1 MVHREGYHFR
11 EGDLLTEPDG
21 WLVSSRRPIR
31 VPPRLPAVA
40 RTEGV
45 DPAGIVLHLA
55 DVKDD
60 AELTIELKSK
70 EQGKVSVALKDLLSG
85 KHVPIL
91 GGSGRVRVITT
102 ATPVANAKTEDDFPA
117 ACYGPDG
124 TLWVAY
130 VAYHIRDEDRRIEQ
144 KPLKMQP
151 ENFKAMYTPEFGDQ
165 AMVKYYRKGKWS
177 DSFAVTDAKQDIVR
191 CAIAAEGDGNVW
203 VVYSANRNN
212 NHDIFA
218 RKLDLNT
225 PAAVSH
231 PAPHMGAEERLTDNP
246 GSDLS
251 PVLCTGP
258 DGSIIGHYQAW
269 NGETGEAAVGYQ
281 LRCRSGK
288 WVKDRAFTPEFIQ
301 SEWHPAVAAGPTYV
315 AVAHDFP
322 RGGDYDVSAIEFT
335 PGGFGDDRSGNMY
348 QSSSRFEARPAL
360 AYDPQG
366 RLWIAYEEGPE
377 QWGKDYGALDA
388 GSGQPALQQPLRP
401 RRLSPGRQALQ
412 AGRRAAEFRGQ
423 ETEPRWRHASQLRT
437 SAALLL
443 SAARPRRQGPPLADL
458 SPEVRHALHARIP
471 APTG

>member
-1 MVHREGYHFR
+1 MKRRRTLIVVALGVMVAVALIAAQKPKTDGKLLLLEWADKSSLETPPLAVLIEFGTKDAKPTTWDGKATVSGAKVVHREGYHFR

-231 PAPHMGAEERLTDNP
+231 PRHT
-246 GSDLS
+246 
-251 PVLCTGP
+251 
-258 DGSIIGHYQAW
+258 W
-269 NGETGEAAVGYQ
+269 
-281 LRCRSGK
+281 
-288 WVKDRAFTPEFIQ
+288 
-301 SEWHPAVAAGPTYV
+301 
-315 AVAHDFP
+315 
-322 RGGDYDVSAIEFT
+322 
-335 PGGFGDDRSGNMY
+335 
-348 QSSSRFEARPAL
+348 
-360 AYDPQG
+360 
-366 RLWIAYEEGPE
+366 
-377 QWGKDYGALDA
+377 
-388 GSGQPALQQPLRP
+388 
-401 RRLSPGRQALQ
+401 
-412 AGRRAAEFRGQ
+412 GRRNA
-423 ETEPRWRHASQLRT
+423 
-437 SAALLL
+437 
-443 SAARPRRQGPPLADL
+443 
-458 SPEVRHALHARIP
+458 
-471 APTG
+471 